1 MSTIDVTDLD
11 PDTRGWRRYL
21 PPTPWFATIA
31 IAASIALGVLGGLT
45 GSLPWWLTW
54 VGNLAALWLFA
65 SFIAGAAGRGTWA
78 GLARGVVALWAT
90 VAVFYLLRSLSA
102 DDSGTV
108 AQVLAVNSAR
118 LIIAVPAGAL
128 FGYLGA
134 LWRRG
139 RTDFTAGAVGVLCAA
154 LAGES
159 VYTII
164 TIIGHGWGMALALPH
179 VLETLLAAWLPL
191 VLLQS
196 WRRRGIAY
204 GIAAAGLVGA
214 VAGLLVIGV

>member
-21 PPTPWFATIA
+21 PPTPWFAAIA
-31 IAASIALGVLGGLT
+31 IVASVALGVLGGLT
-45 GSLPWWLTW
+45 GVLPWWLTW
-54 VGNLAALWLFA
+54 AGNLAALWLFA
-65 SFIAGAAGRGTWA
+65 SFISGAAGRGLWA
-78 GLARGVVALWAT
+78 GLIRGVVALWAT
-90 VAVFYLLRSLSA
+90 VAVYYLLRSGS
-102 DDSGTV
+102 DDGSGTGR
-108 AQVLAVNSAR
+108 VLAVNSAR
-118 LIIAVPAGAL
+118 LMIAVPAGAL

-159 VYTII
+159 VYAILAVWD
-164 TIIGHGWGMALALPH
+164 WGIALILLH
-179 VLETLLAAWLPL
+179 SLEILLAAWLPL

-204 GIAAAGLVGA
+204 GIAVAGLVGA
-214 VAGLLVIGV
+214 VAGPLITGM

>member
-31 IAASIALGVLGGLT
+31 ITASIALGVVGGLT

-54 VGNLAALWLFA
+54 VGNLAAVWLFA

-90 VAVFYLLRSLSA
+90 VAVFYLLRSMAA
-102 DDSGTV
+102 DDSDAAGRL
-108 AQVLAVNSAR
+108 LAVNSAR

-159 VYTII
+159 VYAVLAAWD
-164 TIIGHGWGMALALPH
+164 WGIAL
-179 VLETLLAAWLPL
+179 VLLHCLEMVLAAWLPL

-204 GIAAAGLVGA
+204 GIAVAGLVGA
-214 VAGLLVIGV
+214 VAGLLIVGV

>member
-54 VGNLAALWLFA
+54 VGNLAAVWLFA

-78 GLARGVVALWAT
+78 GLARGVVALWVT
-90 VAVFYLLRSLSA
+90 VAVFYLLRSMAA
-102 DDSGTV
+102 DDSDAV
-108 AQVLAVNSAR
+108 SRMLAVYSER

-159 VYTII
+159 VYAVLAAWD
-164 TIIGHGWGMALALPH
+164 WGIAL
-179 VLETLLAAWLPL
+179 VLLHCLEMLLAAWLPL

-204 GIAAAGLVGA
+204 GIAVAGLVGSM
-214 VAGLLVIGV
+214 AGLLIVGV

>member
-31 IAASIALGVLGGLT
+31 IVASIALGVLGGLT
-45 GSLPWWLTW
+45 GALPWWITW
-54 VGNLAALWLFA
+54 IGNLAALWLFA
-65 SFIAGAAGRGTWA
+65 SFIAGAAGRGKWA

-90 VAVFYLLRSLSA
+90 VAVFYLLQSAAA
-102 DDSGTV
+102 DDGSGPI
-108 AQVLAVNSAR
+108 ARVLEVNSAR
-118 LIIAVPAGAL
+118 LIVAVPAGAL

-159 VYTII
+159 VYAVLAAWDWG
-164 TIIGHGWGMALALPH
+164 IGL
-179 VLETLLAAWLPL
+179 VLLHCLEMVLAAWLPL

-204 GIAAAGLVGA
+204 GIAVAGLVGSL
-214 VAGLLVIGV
+214 AGLLIIGV

>member
-1 MSTIDVTDLD
+1 MSTIDVTELD

-21 PPTPWFATIA
+21 PPTPWFAAIA
-31 IAASIALGVLGGLT
+31 IVASVVLGVLGGLADR
-45 GSLPWWLTW
+45 LPWWISW

-65 SFIAGAAGRGTWA
+65 AFIAGAAGRGAWA

-90 VAVFYLLRSLSA
+90 VAVYYLLQSGLA
-102 DDSGTV
+102 DRPDTGR
-108 AQVLAVNSAR
+108 VLAVGSAW
-118 LIIAVPAGAL
+118 LVIAVPAGAL

-139 RTDFTAGAVGVLCAA
+139 RTDFTAGAVGVLSAA
-154 LAGES
+154 LAGEGIYAI
-159 VYTII
+159 VAVWAWG
-164 TIIGHGWGMALALPH
+164 IGMTLLLGI
-179 VLETLLAAWLPL
+179 EILLAAWLPL

-204 GIAAAGLVGA
+204 GIAVAGLVGA
-214 VAGLLVIGV
+214 IVGPLVTGMWA

>member
-1 MSTIDVTDLD
+1 MSTIDVTELD

-21 PPTPWFATIA
+21 PPTPWFAAIA
-31 IAASIALGVLGGLT
+31 IAASVALGVLGGFT
-45 GSLPWWLTW
+45 DRLPWWINW

-65 SFIAGAAGRGTWA
+65 SFIAGAAGRGAWA
-78 GLARGVVALWAT
+78 GLIRGVVALWAT
-90 VAVFYLLRSLSA
+90 VAVYYLLQ
-102 DDSGTV
+102 SGVTDRPDTGR
-108 AQVLAVNSAR
+108 VLAVGSAW

-154 LAGES
+154 LAGEG
-159 VYTII
+159 VYAIVAVWD
-164 TIIGHGWGMALALPH
+164 WGVGL
-179 VLETLLAAWLPL
+179 VLLLGLEILLSAWLPL

-204 GIAAAGLVGA
+204 GIAVAGLIGA
-214 VAGLLVIGV
+214 VAGPLITGM